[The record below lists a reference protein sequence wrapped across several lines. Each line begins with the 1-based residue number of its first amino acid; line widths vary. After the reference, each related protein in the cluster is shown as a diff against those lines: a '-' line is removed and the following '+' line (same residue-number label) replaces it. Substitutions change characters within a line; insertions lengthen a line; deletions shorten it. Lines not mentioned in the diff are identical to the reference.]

1 MISETAIRQKL
12 EELRGQ
18 YNSSND
24 YSTRDDLWHQICLLC
39 WVIGDLHPQF
49 VIGGD

>member
-1 MISETAIRQKL
+1 MRTETDIRAKL
-12 EELRGQ
+12 EVLRQ
-18 YNSSND
+18 QWHESNSYAVQN
-24 YSTRDDLWHQICLLC
+24 DLWHQICLLC